1 MIGIQV
7 GAIGL
12 IAGTSLM
19 WVIHSG
25 VMADQMAAAIQ
36 IKSFRTT
43 SLHGSHSWNP
53 TVVSKQ
59 SSSQGGDGNAVPLSF
74 PIQFCFPAFF

>member
-43 SLHGSHSWNP
+43 SLHGSHRHLLLTCCLIAANKDESLDLEPNDSP
-53 TVVSKQ
+53 
-59 SSSQGGDGNAVPLSF
+59 
-74 PIQFCFPAFF
+74 

>member
-36 IKSFRTT
+36 
-43 SLHGSHSWNP
+43 GSHRHLLLTCCLIAANKDESLDLEPNDSP
-53 TVVSKQ
+53 
-59 SSSQGGDGNAVPLSF
+59 
-74 PIQFCFPAFF
+74 